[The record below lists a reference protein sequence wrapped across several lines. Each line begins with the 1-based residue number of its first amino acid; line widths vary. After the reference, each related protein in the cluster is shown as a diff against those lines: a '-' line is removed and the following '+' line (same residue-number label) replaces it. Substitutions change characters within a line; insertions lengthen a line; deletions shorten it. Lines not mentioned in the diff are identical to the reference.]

1 MKKIKYI
8 LLSIGLLLCT
18 TVIVAERHKYI
29 QSEHSLEEY
38 SYTRSPHPSP
48 HPPPK
53 TSSAETAVD
62 DVINIILAQGFSG
75 AIILILFFWT
85 YRTDKYNRTAQEE
98 NFNKFIQISQECSS
112 NMGSVNTRLE
122 NIEREIEQSKQLEM
136 LNASRKG

>member
-1 MKKIKYI
+1 MV
-8 LLSIGLLLCT
+8 LTVGLLIGGIT
-18 TVIVAERHKYI
+18 ATGEPPNFN
-29 QSEHSLEEY
+29 EY
-38 SYTRSPHPSP
+38 TSYRSP

-62 DVINIILAQGFSG
+62 DIIDIILAQGFSG

-122 NIEREIEQSKQLEM
+122 NIEREIEATKQLEM
-136 LNASRKG
+136 LQATRKG

>member
-1 MKKIKYI
+1 MV
-8 LLSIGLLLCT
+8 LTVGLLIGG
-18 TVIVAERHKYI
+18 IVATGEPPNFN
-29 QSEHSLEEY
+29 EY
-38 SYTRSPHPSP
+38 NYRSP

-53 TSSAETAVD
+53 ASSAETAVD
-62 DVINIILAQGFSG
+62 DIIDIILAQGFSG

-136 LNASRKG
+136 LNATRKG

>member
-1 MKKIKYI
+1 MKKTLSLII
-8 LLSIGLLLCT
+8 LTVGLLIGG
-18 TVIVAERHKYI
+18 IVATGEPPNFN
-29 QSEHSLEEY
+29 EY
-38 SYTRSPHPSP
+38 NYRSP

-53 TSSAETAVD
+53 ASSAETAVD

>member
-1 MKKIKYI
+1 MKKT
-8 LLSIGLLLCT
+8 LSLMVLTVGLLIGG
-18 TVIVAERHKYI
+18 IVATGEPPNFN
-29 QSEHSLEEY
+29 EY
-38 SYTRSPHPSP
+38 NYRSP

-53 TSSAETAVD
+53 ASSAETAVD
-62 DVINIILAQGFSG
+62 DIIDIILAQGFSG

-136 LNASRKG
+136 LNATRKG

>member
-1 MKKIKYI
+1 MKKT
-8 LLSIGLLLCT
+8 LSLMVLTVGLLIGG
-18 TVIVAERHKYI
+18 IVATGEPPNFN
-29 QSEHSLEEY
+29 EY
-38 SYTRSPHPSP
+38 NYRSP

-53 TSSAETAVD
+53 ASSAETAVD

-136 LNASRKG
+136 LQATRKG

>member
-1 MKKIKYI
+1 MKKILSLII
-8 LLSIGLLLCT
+8 LTVGLLIGG
-18 TVIVAERHKYI
+18 IVATGEPPNFN
-29 QSEHSLEEY
+29 EY
-38 SYTRSPHPSP
+38 TTYRGSP

-53 TSSAETAVD
+53 ASSAETAVD
-62 DVINIILAQGFSG
+62 DIIDIILAQGFSG

-122 NIEREIEQSKQLEM
+122 NIEREIEATKQLEM
-136 LNASRKG
+136 LQATRKG

>member
-1 MKKIKYI
+1 MKKT
-8 LLSIGLLLCT
+8 LSLMVLTVGLLIGG
-18 TVIVAERHKYI
+18 IVATGEPPNFN
-29 QSEHSLEEY
+29 EHNY
-38 SYTRSPHPSP
+38 RSP

-136 LNASRKG
+136 LQATRKG

>member
-1 MKKIKYI
+1 MKKT
-8 LLSIGLLLCT
+8 LSLIVLTVGLLIGG
-18 TVIVAERHKYI
+18 IVATGEPPNFN
-29 QSEHSLEEY
+29 EY
-38 SYTRSPHPSP
+38 NYRSP

-53 TSSAETAVD
+53 ASSAETAVD

-136 LNASRKG
+136 LQATRKG

>member
-1 MKKIKYI
+1 MKKT
-8 LLSIGLLLCT
+8 LSLMVLTVGLLIGG
-18 TVIVAERHKYI
+18 IVATGEPPNFN
-29 QSEHSLEEY
+29 EY
-38 SYTRSPHPSP
+38 NYRSP

-53 TSSAETAVD
+53 ASSAETAVD

-136 LNASRKG
+136 LNATRKG

>member
-1 MKKIKYI
+1 MKQMKLS
-8 LLSIGLLLCT
+8 LLAIGLLLMS
-18 TVIVAERHKYI
+18 IVAIAEPPIHDYYPQRI
-29 QSEHSLEEY
+29 QS
-38 SYTRSPHPSP
+38 PSP
-48 HPPPK
+48 PPP
-53 TSSAETAVD
+53 SAQTAVD

>member
-1 MKKIKYI
+1 MKKTFS
-8 LLSIGLLLCT
+8 LMVLTVGLLIGG
-18 TVIVAERHKYI
+18 IVATGEPPNFN
-29 QSEHSLEEY
+29 EY
-38 SYTRSPHPSP
+38 NYRSP

-53 TSSAETAVD
+53 ASSAETAVD

>member
-1 MKKIKYI
+1 MKKT
-8 LLSIGLLLCT
+8 LSLMVLTVGLLIGG
-18 TVIVAERHKYI
+18 IVATGEPPNFN
-29 QSEHSLEEY
+29 EY
-38 SYTRSPHPSP
+38 NYRSP

-136 LNASRKG
+136 LNATRKG

>member
-1 MKKIKYI
+1 MKKT
-8 LLSIGLLLCT
+8 LSLIVLTVGLLIGG
-18 TVIVAERHKYI
+18 IVATGEPPNFN
-29 QSEHSLEEY
+29 EY
-38 SYTRSPHPSP
+38 NYRSPHPS
-48 HPPPK
+48 PK

>member
-1 MKKIKYI
+1 MKKTLSLII
-8 LLSIGLLLCT
+8 LTVGLLIGG
-18 TVIVAERHKYI
+18 IVATGEPPNFN
-29 QSEHSLEEY
+29 EY
-38 SYTRSPHPSP
+38 NYRSP

-53 TSSAETAVD
+53 ASSAETAVD
-62 DVINIILAQGFSG
+62 DIIDIILAQGFSG

-122 NIEREIEQSKQLEM
+122 NIEREIEATKQLEM
-136 LNASRKG
+136 LQATRKG